1 MGYGIDS
8 RSAPRT
14 SGRRSGRHRPS
25 TAPRIARAAMSQ
37 RIDAHHRKAHGG
49 QAPRPEGWVA
59 PDGRVAPESR
69 AAPEGGACLEETAR
83 EIGRPGST

>member
-49 QAPRPEGWVA
+49 QAPRPEGT
-59 PDGRVAPESR
+59 G
-69 AAPEGGACLEETAR
+69 APEGGACLEETAR
-83 EIGRPGST
+83 EVGRPGST

>member
-49 QAPRPEGWVA
+49 QAPRPEG
-59 PDGRVAPESR
+59 RV
-69 AAPEGGACLEETAR
+69 APEGGACLEETAR
-83 EIGRPGST
+83 EVGRPGST

>member
-25 TAPRIARAAMSQ
+25 TDSRTARAAMSQ

-49 QAPRPEGWVA
+49 QAPRPEG
-59 PDGRVAPESR
+59 RVAPEGR
-69 AAPEGGACLEETAR
+69 VVPEGGACLEETAR

>member
-49 QAPRPEGWVA
+49 QAPRPV
-59 PDGRVAPESR
+59 GRVV
-69 AAPEGGACLEETAR
+69 PEGGACLEETAR
-83 EIGRPGST
+83 EVGRPGST